1 MKNLALWCARRKR
14 TVLSLWVFALVGLVV
29 AILGLGAHFSDAS
42 GAPASE
48 STTAYGILA
57 RAGLSAPA
65 ASETGLLVW
74 HVEGVAI
81 DDASFRGDV
90 GRMLADVAAIPGVQ
104 LVASPYDAANPAAAT
119 RISSSTATAFATITV
134 DKTVDIDAVRAAA
147 HSLDGASTQT
157 AVGGKAFYV
166 QPGGSHGPE
175 GLGIIAEFTIL
186 FVMFRSTSASI
197 LPILTGLVGVGTSLL
212 IVVLASSWTNVSATS
227 LTMGSLIGLGVGID
241 YALFIVN
248 RHRKALVA
256 GKSVPEAIA
265 VALNTS
271 GRAVVF
277 AGLTVIIALL
287 GMVVVGLGVLTG
299 MSQAAALTVL
309 FTVASAITLLP
320 ALLAMIGPK
329 ILSKRQRA
337 ELDDSSSPHAPAAAD
352 RRVHVGRSTRW
363 ALRVQR
369 APRRM
374 AAAAFLVV
382 LALAAPVMSLTVGDA
397 DASADPV
404 GSPTREYFDLMST
417 GFGAGYDN
425 AVLLVATT
433 PDAAAGAAFDALVAQ
448 VTSVD
453 DVARVAAAPYTPGQQ
468 VAVASIT
475 PRTSPQ
481 ARETIDL
488 ITTLRD
494 VVIPAAE
501 HTSGLQ
507 VSVTGTAAVSMD
519 LAHALMSK
527 LPRYLGLIALLGF
540 LLLAMAFRSVLVPLV
555 GAVSNIATIVVGM
568 GVVTV
573 LFQWGWGTG
582 LLGLGGGAPII
593 YILPVLIVGI
603 MFGLSM
609 DYQVFLVSRMHEEW
623 SHTRDNARA
632 IRIGVSETGRVIAT
646 AATIMFC
653 VLASF
658 ALTGE
663 RIVAMVGM
671 GLALAVVVDA
681 FVVRLTL
688 IPAVMKLIGDRNWA
702 YPRWAERL
710 TPHLSGESA
719 PEADD
724 QVDQPLDA
732 AVGTVCVGADTGG
745 TGGAPADTPG
755 SAA

>member
-1 MKNLALWCARRKR
+1 MKNLALWCSRRKR
-14 TVLSLWVFALVGLVV
+14 TVLSLWVIALVGLVV
-29 AILGLGAHFSDAS
+29 AIVGMGAHFSDAS
-42 GAPASE
+42 DAPASE

-57 RAGLSAPA
+57 QAGLFAPTTT
-65 ASETGLLVW
+65 ETGNLVW
-74 HVEGVAI
+74 HVEGVSI
-81 DDASFRGDV
+81 DDASVQADV
-90 GRMLADVAAIPGVQ
+90 AAMLADVAAIPGVRS
-104 LVASPYDAANPAAAT
+104 LASPYDAANPAAAT
-119 RISSSTATAFATITV
+119 QVSSSTGTAFATITV
-134 DKTVDIDAVRAAA
+134 DKGVDIDAVSTAA
-147 HSLDGASTQT
+147 HSLDSATTQT

-175 GLGIIAEFTIL
+175 GLGIIAAFAIL
-186 FVMFRSTSASI
+186 FLMFRSKWASI

-212 IVVLASSWTNVSATS
+212 IVVLASNWTNVSATS

-248 RHRKALVA
+248 RHRKALMA
-256 GKSVPEAIA
+256 GESVPEAIA

-271 GRAVVF
+271 GRAVIF

-309 FTVASAITLLP
+309 FTVAAAITLLP

-337 ELDDSSSPHAPAAAD
+337 ELAAPTSASPTAAPD
-352 RRVHVGRSTRW
+352 RPVKAGRSTRW
-363 ALRVQR
+363 ALRVQG

-374 AAAAFLVV
+374 AAAALLVI
-382 LALAAPVMSLTVGDA
+382 LALAAPVMSLTVGDS
-397 DASADPV
+397 DASADPA

-433 PDAAAGAAFDALVAQ
+433 PDAAAGAAFTALVAQ
-448 VTSVD
+448 VSSVD
-453 DVARVAAAPYTPGQQ
+453 DVASVAAAPYTPGQQ
-468 VAVASIT
+468 VSVASIT
-475 PRTSPQ
+475 PGTSPQ
-481 ARETIDL
+481 AQGTTDL

-494 VVIPAAE
+494 KVIPAAE
-501 HTSGLQ
+501 NGSDLQ
-507 VSVTGTAAVSMD
+507 VRVTGTAAVSMD

-527 LPRYLGLIALLGF
+527 LPLYLGLIALLGF
-540 LLLAMAFRSVLVPLV
+540 LLLAMAFRSILVPLV

-568 GVVTV
+568 GVVTA

-582 LLGLGGGAPII
+582 LLRVGGGAPII

-623 SHTRDNARA
+623 THTRDNARA
-632 IRIGVSETGRVIAT
+632 IRVGVSETGRVITT
-646 AATIMFC
+646 AATIMFF
-653 VLASF
+653 VFASF

-688 IPAVMKLIGDRNWA
+688 IPALMKLIGDRNWA
-702 YPRWAERL
+702 YPRLADRL
-710 TPHLSGESA
+710 TPHLSVEGA

-724 QVDQPLDA
+724 EADLPLEA
-732 AVGTVCVGADTGG
+732 AAHTVAVGADTSG
-745 TGGAPADTPG
+745 TRPTTA
-755 SAA
+755 

>member
-1 MKNLALWCARRKR
+1 VKNLALWCSRRKR
-14 TVLSLWVFALVGLVV
+14 TVLGLWVLALVGLASLTV
-29 AILGLGAHFSDAS
+29 GMGAAFSDATD
-42 GAPASE
+42 APASE

-57 RAGLSAPA
+57 QAGLLPDSAT
-65 ASETGLLVW
+65 ETGNLVW
-74 HVEGVAI
+74 QVAGVSI
-81 DDASFRGDV
+81 DDASVQADV
-90 GRMLADVAAIPGVQ
+90 AAMLADVAAIPGV
-104 LVASPYDAANPAAAT
+104 LSVASPYDATNAAAAT
-119 RISSSTATAFATITV
+119 QVSTTTQTAFATVTV
-134 DKTVDIDAVRAAA
+134 DKGADIDAISAAV
-147 HSLDGASTQT
+147 HGLDSATTQT

-175 GLGIIAEFTIL
+175 GLGIIAAFAIL
-186 FVMFRSTSASI
+186 FLMFRSKWASI
-197 LPILTGLVGVGTSLL
+197 LPILTGIVGVGTSLL
-212 IVVLASSWTNVSATS
+212 VVVLASNWMNVSATS

-248 RHRKALVA
+248 RHRKALMA
-256 GKSVPEAIA
+256 GKSVPESIA

-271 GRAVVF
+271 GRAVIF

-287 GMVVVGLGVLTG
+287 GMFVVGLGVLTA

-309 FTVASAITLLP
+309 FTVAAAITLLP

-337 ELDDSSSPHAPAAAD
+337 ELANPAPTTAPSTTAAD
-352 RRVHVGRSTRW
+352 RPVKAGRATRW
-363 ALRVQR
+363 ALRVQG

-374 AAAAFLVV
+374 AAAALLVV
-382 LALAAPVMSLTVGDA
+382 LALAAPVLSLTVGDS
-397 DASADPV
+397 DASADPA

-433 PDAAAGAAFDALVAQ
+433 PDAAAGAAFTALVAQ
-448 VTSVD
+448 VSSVD

-468 VAVASIT
+468 VSVASIT
-475 PRTSPQ
+475 PGTSPQ
-481 ARETIDL
+481 AQATTDL

-494 VVIPAAE
+494 NVIPAAE
-501 HTSGLQ
+501 NGSYLQ
-507 VSVTGTAAVSMD
+507 VRVTGTAAVSMD

-527 LPRYLGLIALLGF
+527 LPLYLGLIALLGF
-540 LLLAMAFRSVLVPLV
+540 LLLAMAFRSILVPLV

-568 GVVTV
+568 GVVTA

-582 LLGLGGGAPII
+582 LLRVGGGAPII

-623 SHTRDNARA
+623 THTRDNARA
-632 IRIGVSETGRVIAT
+632 IRVGVSETGRVITT
-646 AATIMFC
+646 AATIMFF
-653 VLASF
+653 VFASF

-671 GLALAVVVDA
+671 GLTLAVVVDA

-688 IPAVMKLIGDRNWA
+688 IPALMKFIGDRNWA
-702 YPRWAERL
+702 YPRLADRL
-710 TPHLSGESA
+710 TPHLSVEGA

-724 QVDQPLDA
+724 EADLPLETA
-732 AVGTVCVGADTGG
+732 AHTVAVGADTDG
-745 TGGAPADTPG
+745 TRPTTA
-755 SAA
+755 

>member
-1 MKNLALWCARRKR
+1 MNLAPWCSRRKR
-14 TVLSLWVFALVGLVV
+14 TVLGLWVMSLVGLVV
-29 AILGLGAHFSDAS
+29 AIVGMGVHLSDATDS
-42 GAPASE
+42 PASE

-57 RAGLSAPA
+57 QAGMFPDTTT
-65 ASETGLLVW
+65 ETGNLVW
-74 HVEGVAI
+74 HVEGVSV
-81 DDASFRGDV
+81 DDATVQADV
-90 GRMLADVAAIPGVQ
+90 AAMLADVAAIPGVRS
-104 LVASPYDAANPAAAT
+104 VASPYDAANPAAAT
-119 RISSSTATAFATITV
+119 QISSSTGTAFATITV
-134 DKTVDIDAVRAAA
+134 DEGVDIDAVSAAA
-147 HSLDGASTQT
+147 HSLDSASAHV

-175 GLGIIAEFTIL
+175 GLGVVAAFAIL
-186 FVMFRSTSASI
+186 FWMFRSKWASI

-212 IVVLASSWTNVSATS
+212 VVVLASSWTNVSATS

-248 RHRKALVA
+248 RHRKALMA

-271 GRAVVF
+271 GRAVIF

-309 FTVASAITLLP
+309 FTVAAAITLLP

-337 ELDDSSSPHAPAAAD
+337 ELADPTSVAPATAAAG
-352 RRVHVGRSTRW
+352 RPVTAGRSTRW
-363 ALRVQR
+363 ALLVQR

-374 AAAAFLVV
+374 AAAALLVV
-382 LALAAPVMSLTVGDA
+382 LALAAPVMSLNVGDA

-425 AVLLVATT
+425 AVILVATT

-448 VTSVD
+448 VASVD
-453 DVARVAAAPYTPGQQ
+453 DVASVAAAPYTAGQQ
-468 VAVASIT
+468 VSVASIT
-475 PRTSPQ
+475 PGSSPQ
-481 ARETIDL
+481 AQATTDL

-494 VVIPAAE
+494 TVIPAAE
-501 HTSGLQ
+501 SSSDLQ

-519 LAHALMSK
+519 LADALMSK
-527 LPRYLGLIALLGF
+527 LPLYLGLIALLGF
-540 LLLAMAFRSVLVPLV
+540 LLLAMAFRSILVPLV

-568 GVVTV
+568 GVVTA

-582 LLGLGGGAPII
+582 VLRVGGAAPII

-623 SHTRDNARA
+623 THTRDSARA
-632 IRIGVSETGRVIAT
+632 IRLGVSETGRVIAT

-653 VLASF
+653 VFASF

-688 IPAVMKLIGDRNWA
+688 IPALMKLIGDRNWA

-710 TPHLSGESA
+710 TPHLSVEGA

-724 QVDQPLDA
+724 ADDLPLDA
-732 AVGTVCVGADTGG
+732 ADGTVSMGATASGSG
-745 TGGAPADTPG
+745 PATD
-755 SAA
+755 

>member
-1 MKNLALWCARRKR
+1 MKNLALWCSRRKR
-14 TVLSLWVFALVGLVV
+14 TVLSLWVIALVGLVV
-29 AILGLGAHFSDAS
+29 AIVGMGAHFSDAS
-42 GAPASE
+42 DAPASE
-48 STTAYGILA
+48 SATAYGILA
-57 RAGLSAPA
+57 QAVLFAPTTT
-65 ASETGLLVW
+65 ETGNLVW
-74 HVEGVAI
+74 HVEGVSI
-81 DDASFRGDV
+81 DDASVQADV
-90 GRMLADVAAIPGVQ
+90 ARMLADVAAIPGVRS
-104 LVASPYDAANPAAAT
+104 LASPYDAANPAAAT
-119 RISSSTATAFATITV
+119 QVSSSTGTAFATITV
-134 DKTVDIDAVRAAA
+134 DKGVDIDAVSTAA
-147 HSLDGASTQT
+147 HSLDSATTRT

-175 GLGIIAEFTIL
+175 GLGIIAAFAIL
-186 FVMFRSTSASI
+186 FLMFRSKWASI

-212 IVVLASSWTNVSATS
+212 IVVLASNWTNVSATS

-248 RHRKALVA
+248 RHRKALMA
-256 GKSVPEAIA
+256 GESVPEAIA

-271 GRAVVF
+271 GRAVIF

-309 FTVASAITLLP
+309 FTVAAAITLLP

-337 ELDDSSSPHAPAAAD
+337 ELAAPTSASPTAAPD
-352 RRVHVGRSTRW
+352 RPVKAGRSTRW
-363 ALRVQR
+363 ALRVQG

-374 AAAAFLVV
+374 AAAALLVI
-382 LALAAPVMSLTVGDA
+382 LALAAPVMSLTVGDS
-397 DASADPV
+397 DASADPA

-433 PDAAAGAAFDALVAQ
+433 PDAAAGAAFTALVAQ
-448 VTSVD
+448 VSSVD
-453 DVARVAAAPYTPGQQ
+453 DVASVAAAPYTPGQQ
-468 VAVASIT
+468 VSVASIT
-475 PRTSPQ
+475 PGTSPQ
-481 ARETIDL
+481 AQGTTDL

-494 VVIPAAE
+494 KVIPAAE
-501 HTSGLQ
+501 NGSDLQ
-507 VSVTGTAAVSMD
+507 VRVTGTAAVSMD

-527 LPRYLGLIALLGF
+527 LPLYLGLIALLGF
-540 LLLAMAFRSVLVPLV
+540 LLLAMAFRSILVPLV

-568 GVVTV
+568 GVVTA

-582 LLGLGGGAPII
+582 LLRVGGGAPII

-623 SHTRDNARA
+623 THTRDNARA
-632 IRIGVSETGRVIAT
+632 IRVGVSETGRVITT
-646 AATIMFC
+646 AATIMFF
-653 VLASF
+653 VFASF

-663 RIVAMVGM
+663 RIVAMVGI

-688 IPAVMKLIGDRNWA
+688 IPALMKLIGDRNWA
-702 YPRWAERL
+702 YPRLADRL
-710 TPHLSGESA
+710 TPHLSVEGA

-724 QVDQPLDA
+724 EADLPLEA
-732 AVGTVCVGADTGG
+732 AAHTVAVGADTSG
-745 TGGAPADTPG
+745 TRPTTA
-755 SAA
+755 